1 LQAKFLSCDGRL
13 RFFCEFFRL
22 LFWLGNGLPNE
33 KRRRASEQGLV
44 CENEFGAKTS
54 QKKKL
59 RKFREW
65 HHRCYI
71 RGRKQNKMK
80 MKTNRKNYY
89 QALAILGAKLAHT
102 AKVRATLR
110 SQIFQLQFPRRRF

>member
-1 LQAKFLSCDGRL
+1 
-13 RFFCEFFRL
+13 
-22 LFWLGNGLPNE
+22 LPNE
-33 KRRRASEQGLV
+33 KRRRASERGLV